1 MIDMRKI
8 LLTTLLFMVIAAA
21 SAAEI
26 TVWQGSKQFTGWGDV
41 LNIEGS
47 KLSGAKADDMLH
59 LSITASAGA
68 QLQVS
73 WGSNWTNFDGLDARS
88 ISGDYDIVV
97 TKQDVGRLSQGIH
110 IKGVNFT
117 LTAVTLKTN
126 DGSYE
131 TLAED
136 LFAWHDMLLS
146 GAEQGQ
152 TCTVSLKPYSGVG
165 WYWQEPKD
173 LSNYGS
179 IVIELLQP
187 AAETMTA
194 QLFYNDKNVKSQN
207 IAKGA
212 TQCTIKL
219 TAVHRKAYS
228 VNIISEKAQMVA
240 IGSVNLADKQGNI
253 VPTAVGRIPADTP
266 SVVTMEYYNSAGVRL
281 SHPQHGI
288 ILSKLF
294 IKEAKRLF
302 GRKYDEENILLLC
315 ADRTGVSCQ
324 RTNR

>member
-21 SAAEI
+21 RAAEI

-88 ISGDYDIVV
+88 ISGDYDMVV
-97 TKQDVGRLSQGIH
+97 AKQDAGRLSQGIH

-187 AAETMTA
+187 AAETMTV

-219 TAVHRKAYS
+219 TPVHRKAYS

-266 SVVTMEYYNSAGVRL
+266 SVVTMEYYNTAGVRL

-288 ILSKLF
+288 NI
-294 IKEAKRLF
+294 IKTIYK
-302 GRKYDEENILLLC
+302 GGQTIVRKEI
-315 ADRTGVSCQ
+315 R
-324 RTNR
+324 

>member
-126 DGSYE
+126 HGS
-131 TLAED
+131 
-136 LFAWHDMLLS
+136 
-146 GAEQGQ
+146 
-152 TCTVSLKPYSGVG
+152 
-165 WYWQEPKD
+165 
-173 LSNYGS
+173 
-179 IVIELLQP
+179 
-187 AAETMTA
+187 
-194 QLFYNDKNVKSQN
+194 
-207 IAKGA
+207 
-212 TQCTIKL
+212 
-219 TAVHRKAYS
+219 
-228 VNIISEKAQMVA
+228 
-240 IGSVNLADKQGNI
+240 
-253 VPTAVGRIPADTP
+253 
-266 SVVTMEYYNSAGVRL
+266 
-281 SHPQHGI
+281 
-288 ILSKLF
+288 
-294 IKEAKRLF
+294 
-302 GRKYDEENILLLC
+302 
-315 ADRTGVSCQ
+315 
-324 RTNR
+324 

>member
-1 MIDMRKI
+1 MICLA
-8 LLTTLLFMVIAAA
+8 LLTMPFVAA
-21 SAAEI
+21 SAAE
-26 TVWQGSKQFTGWGDV
+26 TVVWQGSKQFIGWSDV

-47 KLSGAKADDMLH
+47 KLSCAKADDVLH
-59 LSITASAGA
+59 LNITASVGA

-73 WGSNWTNFDGLDARS
+73 WGSNWTNFDGLDALS
-88 ISGDYDIVV
+88 INGDYDMVV

-117 LTAVTLKTN
+117 LTAVTLKSN

-146 GAEQGQ
+146 GAVQGQ
-152 TCTVSLKPYSGVG
+152 TCTVSLKPYSGAG

-179 IVIELLQP
+179 IVMEFLQP
-187 AAETMTA
+187 TTETMTA
-194 QLFYNDKNVKSQN
+194 QLFYNEKNVKSQT
-207 IAKGA
+207 IAKGS

-219 TAVHRKAYS
+219 TTSHKKAYS
-228 VNIISEKAQMVA
+228 VNIVSEKAQIVA

-253 VPTAVGRIPADTP
+253 VPTVVGRIPAAP
-266 SVVTMEYYNSAGVRL
+266 QSVPTGEYYNTAGVRL

-288 ILSKLF
+288 NIFRTIYKGGRTLVR
-294 IKEAKRLF
+294 KEIR
-302 GRKYDEENILLLC
+302 
-315 ADRTGVSCQ
+315 
-324 RTNR
+324 